1 VLCVLS
7 GENLQELTMTAP
19 LYGGIE
25 GGGTKF
31 VCAVGTG
38 PDDLRAETR
47 FPTTTP
53 QETIARAVE
62 FLHAQEH
69 VHGKLAAVGIGMFGP
84 VDLNP
89 KSPTWGTITSTP
101 KPGWAQAN
109 FAQAIREALQ
119 VPVGFDTDVNAAA
132 LGEGTWGAARGLD
145 TYVYLTIGTGIGG
158 GGVVGGQLIHGALH
172 SEMGHMHI
180 PHDWKSDPFP
190 GSCPFHADCLEGLA
204 TGPAMEKRW
213 GARAETLPLEHPA
226 WALEA
231 NYLAL
236 ALVNL
241 ICVLSPQRIILGG
254 GVMSQAHMFP
264 MIRRRVQ
271 ELLNGYL
278 QFSQVL
284 QGIEAYIM
292 PPELGG
298 RAGVLGAIALARQVN
313 R

>member
-1 VLCVLS
+1 MT
-7 GENLQELTMTAP
+7 EL

-31 VCAVGTG
+31 VCAIGSG
-38 PDDLRAETR
+38 PQDVRAETR

-53 QETIARAVE
+53 AETIARTLA
-62 FLHAQEH
+62 FFRSQEH
-69 VHGKLAAVGIGMFGP
+69 EHGKLAAVGIGCFGP
-84 VDLNP
+84 VDLDP
-89 KSPTWGTITSTP
+89 SSPTWGYITSTP

-109 FAQAIREALQ
+109 FARAIGEALQ

-145 TYVYLTIGTGIGG
+145 TYIYLTIGTGIGG
-158 GGVVGGQLIHGALH
+158 GGVVSGQLIHGALH
-172 SEMGHMHI
+172 SEMGHMRV
-180 PHDWKSDPFP
+180 PHDWQADPFP
-190 GSCPFHADCLEGLA
+190 GSCPFHGDCLEGLA
-204 TGPAMEKRW
+204 NGPAMEKRW
-213 GARAETLPLEHPA
+213 GQQAETLPLDHPA
-226 WALEA
+226 WAMEA

-241 ICVLSPQRIILGG
+241 ICVLSPQRILLGG
-254 GVMSQAHMFP
+254 GVMSQSQLFP

-278 QFSQVL
+278 QFAGVL
-284 QGIEAYIM
+284 EAIDAYVV

-298 RAGVLGAIALARQVN
+298 RAGVLGAIALAHEALTSGA
-313 R
+313 

>member
-1 VLCVLS
+1 MNQYPEES
-7 GENLQELTMTAP
+7 NMTTL

-38 PDDLRAETR
+38 PQDLRAETR
-47 FPTTTP
+47 YLTTTP
-53 QETIARAVE
+53 EETIARAVA
-62 FLHAQEH
+62 FFQAQEQ
-69 VHGKLAAVGIGMFGP
+69 VHGKMAAVGIGSFGP

-89 KSPTWGTITSTP
+89 KSPTWGYITSTP
-101 KPGWAQAN
+101 KEGWRQAN
-109 FAQAIREALQ
+109 FAQAVREALK

-145 TYVYLTIGTGIGG
+145 TYIYLTIGTGIGG
-158 GGVVGGQLIHGALH
+158 GGVVSGQLIHGALH
-172 SEMGHMHI
+172 SEVGHMRI
-180 PHDWKSDPFP
+180 PHDWQADPFK
-190 GSCPFHADCLEGLA
+190 GNCPFHGDCLEGLA

-213 GARAETLPLEHPA
+213 GQRAETLPLEHPA
-226 WALEA
+226 WGLEA

-241 ICVLSPQRIILGG
+241 ICTLSPQRIIMGG
-254 GVMSQAHMFP
+254 GVMSQMQMFP
-264 MIRRRVQ
+264 MIHRRVQ

-278 QFSQVL
+278 QFPEVL
-284 QGIEAYIM
+284 EDIDRYIV

-298 RAGVLGAIALARQVN
+298 RAGVLGAIALARQVIK

>member
-1 VLCVLS
+1 MI
-7 GENLQELTMTAP
+7 EP

-38 PDDLRAETR
+38 SEDMRAETR

-53 QETIARAVE
+53 GETIARAVE
-62 FLHAQEH
+62 FLRAQEQ
-69 VHGKLAAVGIGMFGP
+69 VHGKLAAVGIGSFGP

-89 KSPTWGTITSTP
+89 KSPTWGYITSTP
-101 KPGWAQAN
+101 KAGWAQAN
-109 FAQAIREALQ
+109 FAQAIREVLG

-132 LGEGTWGAARGLD
+132 LGEGTWGAAHGLD
-145 TYVYLTIGTGIGG
+145 TYLYLTIGTGIGG
-158 GGVVGGQLIHGALH
+158 GGVVSGQLIHGALH
-172 SEMGHMHI
+172 SEMGHMSL

-190 GSCPFHADCLEGLA
+190 GSCPFHGDCLEGLA
-204 TGPAMEKRW
+204 TGPAMQKRW
-213 GARAETLPLEHPA
+213 GARGETLPPDHPA

-254 GVMSQAHMFP
+254 GVMSQVQLFP
-264 MIRRRVQ
+264 MIRARVQ

-278 QFSQVL
+278 QFPEVL
-284 QGIEAYIM
+284 ENIDQYIV
-292 PPELGG
+292 PPALGG
-298 RAGVLGAIALARQVN
+298 RAGVLGSIALARQIVN